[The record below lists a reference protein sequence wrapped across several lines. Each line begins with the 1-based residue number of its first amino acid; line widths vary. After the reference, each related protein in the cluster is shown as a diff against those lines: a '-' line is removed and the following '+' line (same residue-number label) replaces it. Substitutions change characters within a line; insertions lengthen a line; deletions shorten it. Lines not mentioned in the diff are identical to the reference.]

1 MNFNFD
7 QMVDY
12 STIKYNI
19 SNINVDI
26 EQVNKNFTFGHVLQF
41 KKLGDLCYRKEI
53 EDCWLVLTQDKIN
66 GIIAF
71 ISLEFPEILLF
82 AIDKLFNKESHPK
95 YLKTNIS
102 SILGDHYRSDA
113 KKNISNDTI
122 TNYFDKSTKL
132 NSMLNII
139 FEEYEIIWSEISNN
153 YSQLDKLLE
162 DKLGFLES
170 EETCPNIIKYFE
182 LESILQNLVITEIKS
197 MIDGW
202 KSEIQF
208 QYKMELANNFI
219 SKQTY
224 AENTKIF
231 LNKQIDKY
239 LKIVYKQ
246 ILEQANIEDID
257 ISNPDIIKDLVGL
270 CGVSIQMLKMNI
282 TLDNICNLLED
293 IGIINKSI
301 L

>member
-12 STIKYNI
+12 PTIKYNI
-19 SNINVDI
+19 SNINIDI

-53 EDCWLVLTQDKIN
+53 EDCWLALTQDKIN

-102 SILGDHYRSDA
+102 SILGDQYRLDA

-139 FEEYEIIWSEISNN
+139 FEEYEIIWSEISSN
-153 YSQLDKLLE
+153 YSELDKLLE

-182 LESILQNLVITEIKS
+182 LESILQDKVISVIKS

-202 KSEIQF
+202 KSEIHS
-208 QYKMELANNFI
+208 QYKMELVDNLIN
-219 SKQTY
+219 KQTY

-239 LKIVYKQ
+239 VPIVYKQ
-246 ILEQANIEDID
+246 ILEQANIENLD
-257 ISNPDIIKDLVGL
+257 ISNPEIIKDLVGL
-270 CGVSIQMLKMNI
+270 CGVSIQMIKMNI
-282 TLDNICNLLED
+282 TLDNIYNLLED